1 MADKVTKLTDVIVP
15 ELFSQ
20 YVLEKTKEKS
30 ELIASGAIESNPL
43 LDQLVNGGGN
53 TMKMPKWN
61 DLTGESQV
69 FSESA
74 DIETDK
80 ITAHKEIATLLLR
93 ARGWSAHDLSAA
105 LAGDDPMTRIAERV
119 ADWWVRDEKRIVMS
133 ILKGVFAS
141 ADMADHVLDI
151 TGGVTTGISAKA
163 ILDAKQL
170 MGDAAEDLTLIY
182 MHSAVYTELQKQQ
195 LITFVQPADAKV
207 RMPTYLGYNVI
218 CDDSA
223 PVEIG
228 AGGTKGVYTVTLTGT
243 VTEDDV
249 ITVAGVAHTVTA
261 SEDTLAKIAAG
272 IAADLNATVAVTN
285 VFTVTVAEA
294 VITFTQKVAGTGAQ
308 PTASVSASATETAT
322 AATTTAGVAGVDK
335 FTTYLLSRGCIQR
348 GQGTPVG
355 FVGTETFRN
364 AKKSVDELYNRQA
377 KVLHPKGMNWTSA
390 SQEDE
395 TPSNAELA
403 TGSNWTR
410 AAAES
415 KQVGMIALVHT
426 L

>member
-105 LAGDDPMTRIAERV
+105 LAGDDPMQRIAERV

-207 RMPTYLGYNVI
+207 KMPTYLGYNVI

-243 VTEDDV
+243 VTADDV

-261 SEDTLAKIAAG
+261 AEDTLAKIAAG

-322 AATTTAGVAGVDK
+322 AATTTSGVAGVDK

-348 GQGTPVG
+348 GSGTPVG
-355 FVGTETFRN
+355 FVATETFRN

-403 TGSNWTR
+403 TGANWTR

>member
-223 PVEIG
+223 PVDIG

-243 VTEDDV
+243 VTADDV

-285 VFTVTVAEA
+285 VFTVTVADA

-322 AATTTAGVAGVDK
+322 AATTTSGVAGVDK

-390 SQEDE
+390 SQVDE

>member
-105 LAGDDPMTRIAERV
+105 LAGDDPMQRIAERV

-207 RMPTYLGYNVI
+207 KMPTYLGYNVI

-243 VTEDDV
+243 VTADDV

-261 SEDTLAKIAAG
+261 AEDTLAKIAAG

-348 GQGTPVG
+348 GSGTPVG

-403 TGSNWTR
+403 TGANWTR

>member
-105 LAGDDPMTRIAERV
+105 LAGDDPMQRIAERV

-207 RMPTYLGYNVI
+207 KMPTYLGYNVI

-243 VTEDDV
+243 VTADDV

-261 SEDTLAKIAAG
+261 AEDTLAKIAAG

-285 VFTVTVAEA
+285 VFTVTVADA

-348 GQGTPVG
+348 GSGTPVG
-355 FVGTETFRN
+355 FVATETFRN

>member
-20 YVLEKTKEKS
+20 YVLEETKEKS
-30 ELIASGAIESNPL
+30 ELIASGAIENNPL
-43 LDQLVNGGGN
+43 LDQLVDGGGN

-69 FSESA
+69 FSENA

-93 ARGWSAHDLSAA
+93 AKGWSAHDLSAA
-105 LAGDDPMTRIAERV
+105 LAGDDPMRRVAERV
-119 ADWWVRDEKRIVMS
+119 ASWWIRDEKRIVMA

-151 TGGVTTGISAKA
+151 TGDTDKKISGKA
-163 ILDAKQL
+163 VLDAKQL

-195 LITFVQPADAKV
+195 LITFVQPADAKIK
-207 RMPTYLGYNVI
+207 MPTYLGYNVI

-243 VTEDDV
+243 VTADDV
-249 ITVAGVAHTVTA
+249 ITVAGVAYTVKA
-261 SEDTLAKIAAG
+261 ADDTLAKVATGLAA
-272 IAADLNATVAVTN
+272 ALNASVAVTN
-285 VFTVTVAEA
+285 VFTVTVANA

-308 PTASVSASATETAT
+308 PTASVSEDATETAT
-322 AATTTAGVAGVDK
+322 AATTTSGVAGVDK

-355 FVGTETFRN
+355 FVPTETFRN

-390 SQEDE
+390 SQVDE
-395 TPSNAELA
+395 TPSNDELA

-426 L
+426 I

>member
-105 LAGDDPMTRIAERV
+105 LAGDDPMQRIAERV

-207 RMPTYLGYNVI
+207 KMPTYLGYNVI

-223 PVEIG
+223 PVDIG
-228 AGGTKGVYTVTLTGT
+228 VGGTKGVYTVTLTGT
-243 VTEDDV
+243 VTADDV

-261 SEDTLAKIAAG
+261 AEDTLAKIAAG
-272 IAADLNATVAVTN
+272 IAADLNAKVAVTN

-348 GQGTPVG
+348 GSGTPVG

>member
-105 LAGDDPMTRIAERV
+105 LAGDDPMQRIAERV

-207 RMPTYLGYNVI
+207 KMPTYLGYNVI

-243 VTEDDV
+243 VTADDV

-261 SEDTLAKIAAG
+261 AEDTLAKIAAG

-285 VFTVTVAEA
+285 VFTVTVANA

-348 GQGTPVG
+348 GSGTPVG

-403 TGSNWTR
+403 TGANWTR

>member
-1 MADKVTKLTDVIVP
+1 MADKVTKLTDVIIP

-20 YVLEKTKEKS
+20 YVLEETKEKS
-30 ELIASGAIESNPL
+30 ELIASGAIENNPQ
-43 LDQLVNGGGN
+43 LDVLVNGGGN
-53 TMKMPKWN
+53 TLKMPKWN

-69 FSESA
+69 WSENE

-80 ITAHKEIATLLLR
+80 ITAHKEIATLILR
-93 ARGWSAHDLSAA
+93 AKGWSAHDLSAA
-105 LAGDDPMTRIAERV
+105 LAGDDPMRRIAERV
-119 ADWWVRDEKRIVMS
+119 AAWWIRDEKRIVMS

-141 ADMADHVLDI
+141 SDMADHVLDI
-151 TGGVTTGISAKA
+151 SGSASPSISGKA

-170 MGDAAEDLTLIY
+170 MGDAASDLSLLY

-195 LITFVQPADAKV
+195 LIQYVQPADAKIK
-207 RMPTYLGYNVI
+207 MPTYLGYTVI
-218 CDDSA
+218 TDDSA

-228 AGGTKGVYTVTLTGT
+228 AGGTKGVYTVTLGGT

-249 ITVAGVAHTVTA
+249 ITVAGVSYTVKA
-261 SEDTLAKIAAG
+261 ADDTLAKIASG
-272 IAADLNATVAVTN
+272 LAAALNASVAVTN
-285 VFTVTVAEA
+285 VFTVTVASE

-308 PTASVSASATETAT
+308 PTASVSTSATETAT

-348 GQGTPVG
+348 GSGTPVG

-390 SQEDE
+390 SVVDE
-395 TPSNAELA
+395 TPTNDELA
-403 TGSNWTR
+403 TGANWTR
-410 AAAES
+410 AATES